1 MAADSSP
8 SSARLL
14 PLLFVIGIG
23 LALLVGAVAAIPPWV
38 LDQPVLGPVYERRET
53 IVFIGL
59 ATAAS
64 IALGLLIALVG
75 S

>member
-1 MAADSSP
+1 MAAVSSP
-8 SSARLL
+8 SSASLL
-14 PLLFVIGIG
+14 PLFFFIAIGV
-23 LALLVGAVAAIPPWV
+23 ALLVAAVAAIPPWV
-38 LDQPVLGPVYERRET
+38 LDQPVLVPVYERRET